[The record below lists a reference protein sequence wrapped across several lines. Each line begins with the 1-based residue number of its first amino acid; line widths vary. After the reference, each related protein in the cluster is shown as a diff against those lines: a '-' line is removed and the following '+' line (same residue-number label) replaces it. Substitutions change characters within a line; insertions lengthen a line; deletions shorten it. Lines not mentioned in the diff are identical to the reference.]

1 MGSATAPRLRGRA
14 PRARSGRAA
23 ASPKLLRT
31 WRVARSC
38 RRAARAAHFHRG
50 RLRPRRRCIH
60 DGCAA
65 AARRRPPS
73 PLAHRRPPPPRARRN
88 ASLHRNSPLHRHQI
102 TIPTS
107 TTTTTTFHPA
117 GKASKDRRDI
127 YYRKAKEEGWR
138 ARSAYKLLQLDAA
151 FSLLEGVERAVDLC
165 AAPGSWSQV
174 LSRRLVLPAAARAA
188 AAAAAAAGG
197 GAGGGGDGATA
208 AAAALPRVVAVDLQP
223 MAPVEGVAQLQGD
236 ITAPATAAA
245 VVAALGGAPADLVV
259 CDGAPDGA
267 RVRWF
272 EF

>member
-1 MGSATAPRLRGRA
+1 VRALRSHSAA
-14 PRARSGRAA
+14 
-23 ASPKLLRT
+23 
-31 WRVARSC
+31 
-38 RRAARAAHFHRG
+38 
-50 RLRPRRRCIH
+50 
-60 DGCAA
+60 
-65 AARRRPPS
+65 PPS
-73 PLAHRRPPPPRARRN
+73 PAAPRSPQLTATPPAKP
-88 ASLHRNSPLHRHQI
+88 
-102 TIPTS
+102 
-107 TTTTTTFHPA
+107 PA

-188 AAAAAAAGG
+188 AAAAAAAGSCG
-197 GAGGGGDGATA
+197 VDGA
-208 AAAALPRVVAVDLQP
+208 AAAAAAAAAVLPRVVAVDLQP

-245 VVAALGGAPADLVV
+245 VIAALGGAPADLVV

-267 RVRWF
+267 LCGVVLHSWWF
-272 EF
+272 EPTSPHPFLDS